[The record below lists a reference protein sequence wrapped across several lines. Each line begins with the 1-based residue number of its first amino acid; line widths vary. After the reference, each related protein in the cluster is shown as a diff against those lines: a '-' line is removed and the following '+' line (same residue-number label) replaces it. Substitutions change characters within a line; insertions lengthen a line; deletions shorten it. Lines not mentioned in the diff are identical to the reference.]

1 MEATMAKDTASTD
14 QPDSDLARQ
23 KAEAKA
29 KAKAERMK
37 QYHIDQADIEST
49 AWADINQQADN
60 AMQTYKAKGRP
71 PTHDWPNIQREILD
85 RLANGQSLASICLN
99 QHMPEPSTIYERL
112 RKEPAFADDYARAR
126 GNLADLLFD
135 QCLIIADDDSRD
147 LIVNSDGSVTP
158 NSAAIARDKL
168 KIETRMRMAGKMSGK
183 YADKPLANDGSNVT
197 VNNLTV
203 NARDMSPDARDR
215 LRAVLIET
223 RDALQ
228 GTTD

>member
-1 MEATMAKDTASTD
+1 MAKDTADTD
-14 QPDSDLARQ
+14 QPDNDLARQ

-29 KAKAERMK
+29 KAKAERMAK
-37 QYHIDQADIEST
+37 EYEYQRGEETT

-71 PTHDWPNIQREILD
+71 PVHDWPMIQREILD

-112 RKEPAFADDYARAR
+112 RKEPSFAQDYARAR
-126 GNLADLLFD
+126 GNLADILFD
-135 QCLIIADDDSRD
+135 QCLMIADDDSRD
-147 LIVNSDGSVTP
+147 LLVDKEGIATP
-158 NSAAIARDKL
+158 NNAAIARDRL
-168 KIETRMRMAGKMSGK
+168 KIETRMRMAGKLSGK
-183 YADKPLANDGSNVT
+183 YADKPLASDGSNVT
-197 VNNLTV
+197 VNNMTV

-215 LRAVLIET
+215 LRAVLLET

>member
-1 MEATMAKDTASTD
+1 MAKDTADLD

-37 QYHIDQADIEST
+37 QYHTDQATEENT
-49 AWADINQQADN
+49 AWADINEKADQAVT
-60 AMQTYKAKGRP
+60 AYKAKGRP
-71 PTHDWPNIQREILD
+71 PVHDWPMIQREILD

-112 RKEPAFADDYARAR
+112 RKDPAFADDYARAR

-147 LIVNSDGSVTP
+147 LVIANDGSVTV
-158 NSAAIARDKL
+158 NNGAIARDKL

-183 YADKPLANDGSNVT
+183 YADKPLVTDGSNVT

-223 RDALQ
+223 RDALH
-228 GTTD
+228 GATD

>member
-1 MEATMAKDTASTD
+1 
-14 QPDSDLARQ
+14 
-23 KAEAKA
+23 
-29 KAKAERMK
+29 
-37 QYHIDQADIEST
+37 
-49 AWADINQQADN
+49 
-60 AMQTYKAKGRP
+60 
-71 PTHDWPNIQREILD
+71 
-85 RLANGQSLASICLN
+85 
-99 QHMPEPSTIYERL
+99 MPEPSTIYERL
-112 RKEPAFADDYARAR
+112 RKDPSFAQDYSQAR

-158 NSAAIARDKL
+158 NSSAIARDKL

-183 YADKPLANDGSNVT
+183 YADKPLASDGSNVT

-215 LRAVLIET
+215 LRAVLMET

>member
-1 MEATMAKDTASTD
+1 MAKDTAGTD
-14 QPDSDLARQ
+14 QPDNDLARQ

-37 QYHIDQADIEST
+37 QYHIDQADIET
-49 AWADINQQADN
+49 IAWADINQQADN

-71 PTHDWPNIQREILD
+71 PVHDWPMIQREILD

-112 RKEPAFADDYARAR
+112 RKDPAFAQDYSQAR

-135 QCLIIADDDSRD
+135 QCLVIADDDSRD
-147 LIVNSDGSVTP
+147 LVIANDGSVTV
-158 NSAAIARDKL
+158 NNGAIARDKL
-168 KIETRMRMAGKMSGK
+168 KIETRMRMCGKLSGK
-183 YADKPLANDGSNVT
+183 YADKASLASDGANVT

-215 LRAVLIET
+215 LRAVLMET

>member
-1 MEATMAKDTASTD
+1 MAKDTQGTD
-14 QPDSDLARQ
+14 QPDNDLARQ

-29 KAKAERMK
+29 KAKAERLAK
-37 QYHIDQADIEST
+37 EYEYQRGEEST

-60 AMQTYKAKGRP
+60 AVTAYKAKGRP
-71 PTHDWPNIQREILD
+71 PVHDWPNIQREILD

-112 RKEPAFADDYARAR
+112 RKDPSFAQDYSQAR

-135 QCLIIADDDSRD
+135 QCLVIADDDSRD
-147 LIVNSDGSVTP
+147 LVVASDGSVTV
-158 NSAAIARDKL
+158 NNGAIARDKL

-183 YADKPLANDGSNVT
+183 YADRASLASDGANVT

-215 LRAVLIET
+215 LRAVLLET
-223 RDALQ
+223 RDALH

>member
-1 MEATMAKDTASTD
+1 MAKDTQGTD
-14 QPDSDLARQ
+14 QPDNDLARQ

-29 KAKAERMK
+29 KAKAERLAK
-37 QYHIDQADIEST
+37 EYEYQRGEETT
-49 AWADINQQADN
+49 AWADINQQADK
-60 AMQTYKAKGRP
+60 AIEAYKAKGRP
-71 PTHDWPNIQREILD
+71 PTHDWPIIQKEILD

-99 QHMPEPSTIYERL
+99 QHMPEPATIYERL
-112 RKEPAFADDYARAR
+112 RKEPSFADDYARAR

-158 NSAAIARDKL
+158 NSSAIARDKL

-183 YADKPLANDGSNVT
+183 YADKPLATDNANVT

-215 LRAVLIET
+215 LRAVLLET